1 MRSAFGYFQGGP
13 MKNQFIENEVR
24 YQIAKTVLLTMLKDG
39 DITREEYELM
49 KKRLL
54 ERYQP
59 FIEILNEDDIWEK
72 KE

>member
-1 MRSAFGYFQGGP
+1 